1 MLKSLKTQ
9 IVLTSLLCLALGVF
23 AITLTNYFTARE
35 RAYQGLAEQNLALAK
50 SHAKGISDWIQSKL
64 SLVQAATQDPEPSK
78 SLLML
83 RDAGQFVGASF
94 DYVTAAES
102 SSAQSGPASSKPGY
116 EQALQTAQP
125 VVTSPYRAAGSD
137 GPLVITFAAPVGP
150 KSAVTSVGTADAS
163 MDAVVANVASIR
175 PTPDSEAFLIN
186 ADGVIIAHSEG
197 RMFLAPST
205 DISADLTPQTLSMA
219 ATGGMLVPVKRGGT
233 KFLLVLVPVEGTDW
247 RLAVLLHEAQAL
259 EPITAMLTA
268 SVIVSALVLLA
279 TAALLGGFI
288 AHRLARLVQLRDAM
302 RVVASGEGDAH
313 RPRHMDARGS
323 DELAD
328 IAASFN
334 AFAHQQAVVLSRI
347 RDASSS
353 VRVAAEE
360 IALGN
365 QDLSHRTVL
374 TVSGLEGISASM
386 QQLTGAVRANTDATH
401 KAKLLVTQ
409 ASDIAGHGGSVV
421 GQAVQTMDQI
431 SAASKKIADII
442 GVIDGIAFQT
452 NILALNAAVEAARAG
467 EQGRGFAVV
476 AAEVRQ
482 LAQRSAQAARE
493 IRSLISSSVDLVD
506 DGARLVHSAGA
517 TIREMVSAVRQMV
530 GVIGEIH
537 ASTTYQGAS
546 IVEMGQAVLQLE
558 GLAQRNA
565 ELVEYSS
572 AAAASLQDQSA
583 ALSRVMGDPT
593 PVLSKS

>member
-9 IVLTSLLCLALGVF
+9 IVLTSLLCLALGVL

-35 RAYQGLAEQNLALAK
+35 RAYEGLAEQNLALAK
-50 SHAKGISDWIQSKL
+50 SHAKGISEWVQSKL

-83 RDAGQFVGASF
+83 RDAGQFVGTSF
-94 DYVTAAES
+94 DYISTAAS
-102 SSAQSGPASSKPGY
+102 SSDQSGQIPPKPGY

-137 GPLVITFAAPVGP
+137 GPLLITFAAPVGP

-197 RMFLAPST
+197 LLLLKRATEVST
-205 DISADLTPQTLSMA
+205 DLTLQTLSLA
-219 ATGGMLVPVKRGGT
+219 AAGGSLLPVQRGGINY
-233 KFLLVLVPVEGTDW
+233 LLVVVPVEGTDW

-268 SVIVSALVLLA
+268 SVIVSILVLLS

-288 AHRLARLVQLRDAM
+288 AHRLARLGQLRDAM
-302 RVVASGEGDAH
+302 REVVSREGEVH
-313 RPRHMDARGS
+313 RSRHMDARGG

-334 AFAHQQAVVLSRI
+334 AFADQQAVVLSRI
-347 RDASSS
+347 HDASAS

-360 IALGN
+360 IAIGN

-374 TVSGLEGISASM
+374 TVSGLEEISGSM
-386 QQLTGAVRANTDATH
+386 QQLTVAVRANTDATH
-401 KAKLLVTQ
+401 KAKLLVTR
-409 ASDIAGHGGSVV
+409 ASDIADHGGIVV
-421 GQAVQTMDQI
+421 DQAVQTMDQI
-431 SAASKKIADII
+431 SAASKRIADII

-493 IRSLISSSVDLVD
+493 IRGLISSSVGLVN
-506 DGARLVHSAGA
+506 DGADLVHSAGS
-517 TIREMVSAVRQMV
+517 TIREMVSAVRQVV

-537 ASTTYQGAS
+537 ASTTDQSAT
-546 IVEMGQAVLQLE
+546 IVEVGQAILQLE

-565 ELVEYSS
+565 ELVECSGAS
-572 AAAASLQDQSA
+572 AGSLQRQSA
-583 ALSRVMGDPT
+583 ALSGVMRD
-593 PVLSKS
+593 SMHSS

>member
-9 IVLTSLLCLALGVF
+9 IVLTSLLCLALGVL

-50 SHAKGISDWIQSKL
+50 SHAKGLSEWVQSKL

-83 RDAGQFVGASF
+83 RDAGQFVGTYF
-94 DYVTAAES
+94 DYVTAASS
-102 SSAQSGPASSKPGY
+102 SSAQPGSASAKPGY
-116 EQALQTAQP
+116 EQALQMGQP
-125 VVTSPYRAAGSD
+125 VVTLPYRAGGTS
-137 GPLVITFAAPVGP
+137 GPLVITFAAPVGS

-163 MDAVVANVASIR
+163 MDAVMANVASIR

-186 ADGVIIAHSEG
+186 ADGVIIAASEG
-197 RMFLAPST
+197 RMVLAPST
-205 DISADLTPQTLSMA
+205 EVSTALTPHALRTA
-219 ATGGMLVPVKRGGT
+219 AAGGTLVPVQLDGRN
-233 KFLLVLVPVEGTDW
+233 FLLMAVPVEGTEW
-247 RLAVLLHEAQAL
+247 LLVLLLHEAQAL
-259 EPITAMLTA
+259 APITAMLTA
-268 SVIVSALVLLA
+268 SAAVSALVLLA
-279 TAALLGGFI
+279 TAVLLGYFI
-288 AHRLARLVQLRDAM
+288 SHRLARLGQLRDAM
-302 RVVASGEGDAH
+302 REVTSGEGDPN
-313 RPRHMDARGS
+313 RPHHMDARGA
-323 DELAD
+323 DELAE

-334 AFAHQQAVVLSRI
+334 AFADQQAVVLSRI
-347 RDASSS
+347 RDTSAS
-353 VRVAAEE
+353 VRVAADE

-386 QQLTGAVRANTDATH
+386 EQLTGAVRANSDATH

-409 ASDIAGHGGSVV
+409 ASDIADHGVAVV
-421 GQAVQTMDQI
+421 GQAVQTMDEI
-431 SAASKKIADII
+431 SAASKRIADII

-493 IRSLISSSVDLVD
+493 IRGLISSSVNLVS
-506 DGARLVHSAGA
+506 DGAHLVHSAGA
-517 TIREMVSAVRQMV
+517 TIHEMVSAVRQVV

-537 ASTTYQGAS
+537 ASTTDQGAS
-546 IVEMGQAVLQLE
+546 ITEMGQAVLHLE

-565 ELVEYSS
+565 ELVEYSG

-583 ALSRVMGDPT
+583 ALSRVMGAPT
-593 PVLSKS
+593 PVLTKS